1 MSNPT
6 EEVND
11 PDNPEWTAEK
21 FARAIR
27 FKDLPESLQRTLSK
41 AKARPAEGTG
51 EAAAADE
58 AVARR
63 R

>member
-41 AKARPAEGTG
+41 AKTRPSDGAGEG
-51 EAAAADE
+51 AAADQ

-63 R
+63 G